1 MTEKEKEKGHCATGP
16 EQPQCTGP
24 EAIRPRRA
32 ERRGRARFEP
42 DRRGPCASERE
53 GGEGEE
59 RLTGGGRLSSLTLR
73 QRAGDLIGD
82 VSGHGGVS

>member
-16 EQPQCTGP
+16 KQPQRTGP
-24 EAIRPRRA
+24 DAIRPRRA
-32 ERRGRARFEP
+32 ERRARARFEP
-42 DRRGPCASERE
+42 DGWGPGPSERE

-59 RLTGGGRLSSLTLR
+59 RLTGGARLSSLTLR
-73 QRAGDLIGD
+73 QRAGELTGD